1 MFFFFHRILYPLH
14 ICILHNIL
22 YPHSIILPASVLQTS
37 AFDIYYKLL
46 LFFSF
51 LSSHTLSQK
60 ASLSSA
66 TVFMLRK
73 CNFSCSIFFLCVCVL
88 LSTKTTVE
96 LHVRCYMSLSKRAA
110 TCDRG
115 FFSFFGGNFR
125 IRLDVRVY
133 SMRDV
138 HSCWRLNWLNPPQ
151 LGQCFCWMW
160 LKRVWAFVQT
170 NLIKLFNR
178 VYTLQLLLLSES
190 YKEEYEQQEIST
202 CFYFIKLLQ
211 PFFVLPPKLMRL
223 RKSYVTSP
231 F

>member
-1 MFFFFHRILYPLH
+1 MCVCFVINKNYSRAA
-14 ICILHNIL
+14 C
-22 YPHSIILPASVLQTS
+22 SVLHVSIKACRDLWQR
-37 AFDIYYKLL
+37 
-46 LFFSF
+46 LFFILF
-51 LSSHTLSQK
+51 
-60 ASLSSA
+60 
-66 TVFMLRK
+66 
-73 CNFSCSIFFLCVCVL
+73 C
-88 LSTKTTVE
+88 
-96 LHVRCYMSLSKRAA
+96 
-110 TCDRG
+110 
-115 FFSFFGGNFR
+115 GNFR

-211 PFFVLPPKLMRL
+211 PFFVLPSKLMRL